1 MEYKGNN
8 YNKKVGPFA
17 FASIFCMLMYINL
30 LLLSFIVKAKI
41 FTFCLSQVFLLVT
54 IWLFFLVYL
63 TSRDYKLKYYFL
75 GKNKQ
80 KIQEYCKLM
89 NFDPKQ
95 TRATKWVM
103 VDRCRKTGSP
113 FTKSEYLHMF
123 YKRQDNFAYKTAK
136 DSDKLEHIL
145 WYLKKSVIG
154 QLKIGSFC
162 ELLSLVGFSKQ
173 EIKRLVGDSSADERL
188 KNLVLALTKKK
199 KIDFPT
205 LYSYEV
211 DVDAFILFHLG
222 AIDSKEYKNM
232 LVGYFSPLRHTRYE
246 IVEEKCCCKLS
257 QSAFSLGEWRT
268 ILKDKVCLNIDVAKG
283 YIASNLDKIAEI
295 EDWNFAWHLWSANKL
310 TESYDA
316 LLLYYEEIESHGHLV
331 YFTENKNLPND
342 VKNLKGI
349 LPATFYKNLLDALK
363 KFGNKQSVDQNDKF
377 FNDNVEKLR
386 KIILKAKD
394 NIVE

>member
-1 MEYKGNN
+1 M
-8 YNKKVGPFA
+8 
-17 FASIFCMLMYINL
+17 
-30 LLLSFIVKAKI
+30 
-41 FTFCLSQVFLLVT
+41 
-54 IWLFFLVYL
+54 
-63 TSRDYKLKYYFL
+63 

-89 NFDPKQ
+89 NFDQKQ
-95 TRATKWVM
+95 ARATKWVM

-113 FTKSEYLHMF
+113 FTKSECLHMF
-123 YKRQDNFAYKTAK
+123 YKRQDNFAYKTAT
-136 DSDKLEHIL
+136 DGDKLEHIL
-145 WYLKKSVIG
+145 WYLKKSVMGELRID
-154 QLKIGSFC
+154 SFC
-162 ELLSLVGFSKQ
+162 DLLSLVGFSKQ
-173 EIKRLVGDSSADERL
+173 EIKRLVGDSPADERL

-232 LVGYFSPLRHTRYE
+232 LTGYFSPLRHTRYE
-246 IVEEKCCCKLS
+246 IVEEKGCCKLS
-257 QSAFSLGEWRT
+257 QGMFSLGEWRT
-268 ILKDKVCLNIDVAKG
+268 IFKDKVCLNIDVAKG
-283 YIASNLDKIAEI
+283 YIASNVDQIAEM
-295 EDWNFAWHLWSANKL
+295 EDWNFAWYLWSANKL

-342 VKNLKGI
+342 IKLLKEI
-349 LPATFYKNLLDALK
+349 LPATFYKNLFDALK
-363 KFGNKQSVDQNDKF
+363 RFLEKQSVDKNDKF
-377 FNDNVEKLR
+377 FTENCQKLR

-394 NIVE
+394 NIIE